1 MLPLVASGRIRD
13 VPIGCADAGSGR
25 ISSCSRTR
33 RAQLLRIRFHATRG
47 ATMSLYD
54 DPRFVRFRKDRE
66 SILVKVFFVLSLP
79 LELLTLL
86 GGSGFLE
93 RVEISANSYRWLV
106 LHLGIPLV
114 AAAWLWAGSIRLR
127 VSRMAGNFMALA
139 LFLLV
144 LHEGWRLYGERHPGR
159 TPLALAAE
167 DSAMEGAPRR

>member
-1 MLPLVASGRIRD
+1 LSAHACGGRVLPIQFKIHPEASMI
-13 VPIGCADAGSGR
+13 
-25 ISSCSRTR
+25 
-33 RAQLLRIRFHATRG
+33 QH
-47 ATMSLYD
+47 D
-54 DPRFVRFRKDRE
+54 DPRFARFRKGRE
-66 SILVKVFFVLSLP
+66 SNLVNALFALSLP
-79 LELLTLL
+79 VEVFALLAA
-86 GGSGFLE
+86 SGFLE
-93 RVEISANSYRWLV
+93 GVDLLANNYCRIV

-144 LHEGWRLYGERHPGR
+144 LHEGWRLHGERHPGR